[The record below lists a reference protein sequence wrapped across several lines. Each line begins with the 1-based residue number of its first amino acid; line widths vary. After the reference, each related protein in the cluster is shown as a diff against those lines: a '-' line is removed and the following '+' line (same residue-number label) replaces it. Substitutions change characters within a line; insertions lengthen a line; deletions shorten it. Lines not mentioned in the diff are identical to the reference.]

1 MPANLLVAGMARSY
15 TCKIMVVF
23 NTLWNNGHRGKRR
36 SPDEMQCNPGKSS
49 ACVPDSGLWPVSGL
63 RY

>member
-23 NTLWNNGHRGKRR
+23 NTLWNNQPLGCH
-36 SPDEMQCNPGKSS
+36 
-49 ACVPDSGLWPVSGL
+49 
-63 RY
+63 